1 MIEEVSYVNI
11 SFLKPY
17 NLAMDYIEKI
27 YSIQQ
32 NLIKKLMDEHP
43 SISHVRNDARNT

>member
-27 YSIQQ
+27 YNIQQ
-32 NLIKKLMDEHP
+32 NVNFLIHFD
-43 SISHVRNDARNT
+43 IIN